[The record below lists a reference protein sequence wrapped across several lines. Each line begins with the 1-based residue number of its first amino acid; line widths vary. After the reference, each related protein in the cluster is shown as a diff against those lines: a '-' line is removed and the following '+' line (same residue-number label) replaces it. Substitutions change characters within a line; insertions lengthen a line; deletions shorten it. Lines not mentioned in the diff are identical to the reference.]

1 MKTDGNILGKGTWI
15 DKIAH
20 DLISRE
26 NKLGR
31 DTKLIQVESGLGASG
46 IPHIGSMGDAVRA
59 YGVTLAL
66 QNLGY
71 ESELIAYSDD
81 MDGLRKIPYG
91 LPDYLHKEIAK
102 PVSEV
107 SDPFGD
113 CHASYGAHMSSL
125 LLEGLDRVGVRY
137 KFQSG
142 TAAYKNN
149 MLSKQIDTILR
160 NSNRLGIG
168 IQAMIGQDKY
178 NQTLPYFP
186 ICQNCHRLYVAKA
199 EKYFPEEM
207 KVAYSCMDT
216 RIGNETIKGC
226 RYVGESNINNGN
238 GKLAWKVEFAARW
251 QAFDIRFEAYG
262 KDIMDSVK
270 VNDWVSSDIL
280 GYSHPLHL
288 RYEMFLDKVGKKISK
303 SKGNVLTPQMWLE
316 YGTPE
321 SLLLLLYKRVTGTR
335 HVSIDDIP
343 SLMDEYDF
351 YEDVFFGNAL
361 EENQIKLAKI
371 RGIYEYINH
380 LKPSSSPS
388 KHVPYRLLVQQALL
402 FSADAERIDRIYGRL
417 AKYGI
422 AAEKNAIMTKKIRLA
437 SNWADDQGLQ
447 NDRRSE
453 LDLTQK
459 DKNALRELIQAL
471 REFKGKENNN
481 DSPKI
486 LQSRIFDI
494 SRRNEVGIKE
504 FFTILYRILVGTD
517 RGPRIG
523 NYVLDLGIDRTCDLV
538 HAYL

>member
-1 MKTDGNILGKGTWI
+1 
-15 DKIAH
+15 
-20 DLISRE
+20 
-26 NKLGR
+26 
-31 DTKLIQVESGLGASG
+31 
-46 IPHIGSMGDAVRA
+46 MGDAVRA

-91 LPDYLHKEIAK
+91 LPDSLHKEIAK

-459 DKNALRELIQAL
+459 DKDALRELIQAL